1 LSRQPESEGAP
12 TGPRARLAT
21 LVRSSALRERVVAP
35 LSFDA
40 VIIGTNLITG
50 IIIARNLGPAG
61 RGEIAAI
68 LALILTSTWLFS
80 LGSTEAISFR
90 QSRQPKSAPELIS
103 IWLVVVAITS
113 LLAIAVAELVLPVL
127 FNAQTEEAIGLAR
140 AYAPVLVLSLTLTM
154 FNGVLLGDQ
163 DFLAYNLIRLLYP
176 GIVVAGYVGLLI
188 AGTLS
193 VETALIANAVG
204 TAAGCTA
211 AVVRCLRRHG
221 FARPRRSLVRESVW
235 YGIRAHGGSVAGFVN
250 ARLDLVILPA
260 FLSAASVGLYSVA
273 TNVTSLIG
281 TLTGTIALF
290 VLPVAAR
297 LQATST
303 RTVIRTLHAT
313 MAIGVGLGLAIALLA
328 GIAVE
333 LLYGSAFE
341 SAVTPLR
348 IMLPGEILDACSVV
362 LWAGLLAANR
372 PFLSSIAAGPGA
384 VLTIAGLVLFL
395 QSGGIVAAA
404 LVTTTVHTVVFT
416 ISVLL
421 YRRAKSLSWGDFLRP
436 PVAAPAA

>member
-90 QSRQPKSAPELIS
+90 QSRQPESAPELIS
-103 IWLVVVAITS
+103 TWLVVAVITS
-113 LLAIAVAELVLPVL
+113 LVAIAVAELVLPLL

-140 AYAPVLVLSLTLTM
+140 AYAPVLALSLTLTM

-176 GIVVAGYVGLLI
+176 GIVVSGYVGLLV

-221 FARPRRSLVRESVW
+221 VARPRRSLVRESIW
-235 YGIRAHGGSVAGFVN
+235 FGIRAHGGSVAGFVN

-290 VLPVAAR
+290 ALPIAAR
-297 LQATST
+297 LQATSA

-313 MAIGVGLGLAIALLA
+313 MAIGVGLGLVIALLA

-421 YRRAKSLSWGDFLRP
+421 YRRAKGLSWGDFLRP
-436 PVAAPAA
+436 PVATAAA